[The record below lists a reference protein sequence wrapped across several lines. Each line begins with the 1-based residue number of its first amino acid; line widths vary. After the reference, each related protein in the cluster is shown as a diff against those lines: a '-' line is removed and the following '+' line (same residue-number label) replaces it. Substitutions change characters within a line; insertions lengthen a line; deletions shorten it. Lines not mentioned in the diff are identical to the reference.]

1 MIEKIRQKFND
12 NYTDEK
18 YSNFIESC
26 NQDANFKI
34 PFRIAE
40 TPIFGD
46 KKLYNKVIKAG
57 EEILSQVEQ
66 VINNVD
72 LDSKIPD
79 NKKVEGIEGE
89 MSVVCLDYAIV
100 KNNQELN
107 IQLIELQGF
116 PSLFAFQNYLG
127 KKYTDF
133 WGLDENLTY
142 LMDGL
147 DFDSYNKIIAEF
159 IIGNHDK
166 ENVIL
171 LEIDPWN
178 QGTSVD
184 FLYSE
189 KYFGIKTVCLSEIKK
204 KNNKLYYEKDNKLIE
219 IKRIYN
225 RIILDELEKRNDF
238 IKEFGFYEEV
248 DVEWVCHPNWFQ
260 KCSKLMIP
268 YLKSDYIPET
278 YFLNE
283 INTDEINLD
292 EWVLKPIF
300 SFSGQGVIFN
310 IQKSDIDNINDKS
323 NYIIQRKI
331 KYEPIVKDINN
342 EYSKIELRV
351 MYIKKDGKFLPV
363 TNLGRMT
370 KGDLIGV
377 KYNKDKIWVG
387 SNIFLFER

>member
-12 NYTDEK
+12 NFTNEK

-34 PFRIAE
+34 PFRISE

-46 KKLYNKVIKAG
+46 KKLYDKVIKAG
-57 EEILSQVEQ
+57 EEILAQVEHT
-66 VINNVD
+66 INTVD

-79 NKKVEGIEGE
+79 NKKVEGNEGE

-100 KNNQELN
+100 KNNQELD

-133 WGLDENLTY
+133 WGIDDNLTY
-142 LMDGL
+142 LMEGL
-147 DFDSYNKIIAEF
+147 DFDSYNKLISDF
-159 IIGNHDK
+159 ITGNHNK

-184 FLYSE
+184 FLYTE
-189 KYFGIKTVCLSEIKK
+189 KYFGVKTVCLSQIKK
-204 KNNKLYYEKDNKLIE
+204 KNNKLYYENNGKLIE

-238 IKEFGFYEEV
+238 INEFGFYEEV

-268 YLKSDYIPET
+268 FLKSDYIPET

-283 INTDEINLD
+283 VNTDEINLE

-310 IQKSDIDNINDKS
+310 LQKSDIDNISNKS

-351 MYIKKDGKFLPV
+351 MYIKKDGKYLPV
-363 TNLGRMT
+363 NNLGRMT
-370 KGDLIGV
+370 KGYLIGV

>member
-18 YSNFIESC
+18 YSKFIESC
-26 NQDANFKI
+26 NKDANFKI
-34 PFRIAE
+34 PFRTAE

-46 KKLYNKVIKAG
+46 KLLYNKVLKAG
-57 EEILSQVEQ
+57 EEILEQVEE
-66 VINNVD
+66 VINSVD
-72 LDSKIPD
+72 LDSKIPS
-79 NKKVEGIEGE
+79 NKVVAGDEGE
-89 MSVVCLDYAIV
+89 MTCVALDYAII
-100 KNNQELN
+100 KQNSELN
-107 IQLIELQGF
+107 IKLIELQGF

-127 KKYTDF
+127 KKYIDF
-133 WGLDENLTY
+133 WGIDDNLTY
-142 LMDGL
+142 LMEGL
-147 DFDSYNKIIAEF
+147 DFDSYNKLMTDF
-159 IIGNHDK
+159 IIGNHNK

-189 KYFGIKTVCLSEIKK
+189 KYFGIKTVCLSKIKK
-204 KNNKLYYEKDNKLIE
+204 KGNKLYYENNNKLIE

-238 IKEFGFYEEV
+238 INEFGFYEEV

-278 YFLNE
+278 HFLSE
-283 INTDEINLD
+283 VNTDEINLE

-310 IQKSDIDNINDKS
+310 IQKSDIENIKDKS
-323 NYIIQRKI
+323 NYIIQKKI

-351 MYIKKDGKFLPV
+351 MYIKKDGKYLPV